1 MQDTNFNLESFKKL
15 KVSNNHQSN
24 DFDKKLEQLINVPIK
39 KPKKIIW
46 SITINETLNKK
57 VTEFMKKN
65 KWTRAQAIEVILE
78 NFFENSKY

>member
-15 KVSNNHQSN
+15 KVSNNNQPN
-24 DFDKKLEQLINVPIK
+24 DFDKKLDQLISVPIK

-46 SITINETLNKK
+46 SITINESLDKK
-57 VTEFMKKN
+57 VTEFMNKN

-78 NFFENSKY
+78 KFFENSKY

>member
-1 MQDTNFNLESFKKL
+1 MQDNNFNLESFKKL
-15 KVSNNHQSN
+15 KISNKQPSD
-24 DFDKKLEQLINVPIK
+24 DFDKKLDQLINVPIK

-46 SITINETLNKK
+46 SITINETLDKK

-78 NFFENSKY
+78 NFFENY

>member
-1 MQDTNFNLESFKKL
+1 MQDNNFNLESFKKL
-15 KVSNNHQSN
+15 KISNKPQSD
-24 DFDKKLEQLINVPIK
+24 DFDKKLDQLINVPIK

-46 SITINETLNKK
+46 SITINETLDKK

-78 NFFENSKY
+78 NFFENYKY

>member
-15 KVSNNHQSN
+15 KVSNNNQSN
-24 DFDKKLEQLINVPIK
+24 DFDKKLEQLINVQNK

>member
-15 KVSNNHQSN
+15 KVSNNNQSN
-24 DFDKKLEQLINVPIK
+24 DFDKKLDQLINFPIK
-39 KPKKIIW
+39 KSKKIIW